1 MMIKDNNSL
10 VIASVEP
17 IMTVK
22 FEKKPESYYGFDM
35 ALTLGQSSGGVVA
48 EVLINGNDFSPITLI
63 GYM

>member
-35 ALTLGQSSGGVVA
+35 ALTLG
-48 EVLINGNDFSPITLI
+48 
-63 GYM
+63 